1 MRHDQKHI
9 FNESL
14 MNAVARVERNVI
26 ELRWE
31 RREIGFHFT
40 SFGFICVVSFVRIH
54 TGCAVA

>member
-26 ELRWE
+26 GECEMAE

-40 SFGFICVVSFVRIH
+40 SFGFIFVGCVDSHRLYSS
-54 TGCAVA
+54 